1 MGRDVSEQRRVDLT
15 LDEDGHLADP
25 RCWSEPTAQKL
36 AAIEGIELGPDH
48 WREINATRDFYLET
62 GVSPSMRPLVRLV
75 RDKVGAD
82 SASSLALMRLFP
94 GSPARRVAKIAG
106 LPRPDKCL

>member
-1 MGRDVSEQRRVDLT
+1 MDLN

-25 RCWSEPTAQKL
+25 HSWSESQARRL
-36 AAIEGIELGPDH
+36 AVIEGIELGPDH
-48 WREINATRDFYLET
+48 WRVINATREFYLQT

-75 RDKVGAD
+75 GDKVD
-82 SASSLALMRLFP
+82 PDLASSRALMRLFP
-94 GSPARRVAKIAG
+94 GSPARRVARIGG

>member
-1 MGRDVSEQRRVDLT
+1 MSEQRHVDLI

-25 RCWSEPTAQKL
+25 RCWSEPKAQRL

-48 WREINATRDFYLET
+48 WRVINATRGFYLET

-75 RDKVGAD
+75 GDRVDTAL
-82 SASSLALMRLFP
+82 ASSLALMRLFP
-94 GSPARRVAKIAG
+94 GSPARRVARIAG